1 MNISQR
7 PDSFE
12 PGDYLE
18 VLRRRWWVA
27 LVFAVVGLL
36 AAGAYVKTAPKVYTS
51 TAIVSVQ
58 ANEANSAPVAGSRT
72 SGSIDMDSQAQVVQS
87 ESTAAIAGKA
97 IGSSLTAAQLS
108 KKVSVTV
115 PANSSFLDIACHMP
129 SGTEAAACAQ
139 AFANAYL
146 SSQASA
152 ATHQLTTQ
160 LTGLQ
165 DRVTQLGQDE
175 AKLAAKIGVLP
186 PNSTQRATAQ
196 STLKSDNSQSS
207 TLSHTVGVVQGE
219 LQSDVSA
226 GSILTPAATPS
237 SPTSPQ
243 ALLILPSGL
252 LVGLLIGLV
261 AAFLVDRRDKRIH
274 GARDIERYLDLP
286 VMLSVSAKKHGTQP
300 SLVGPRSRT
309 GQAFAELAHGTS
321 AALGEGN
328 HVLVVAGTSAGP
340 GGGVTAANLAA
351 ALART
356 HSEVVLVCADLHAS
370 VIPELFHLGQGRGL
384 AEVLGGNATVSEVA
398 RRPAD
403 FPRLRV
409 VTPGVDTSF
418 ALYNFQHEATRDL
431 IAELRRSFPF
441 VVIEAQASGE
451 GGDTFALA
459 EFADAAL
466 IAVEV
471 GKTKRIEVAECLR
484 RIDRLRTTVLGAIL
498 IPPFSAAAR
507 GKQARPAD
515 SAEQRPGP
523 AERRPGPAE
532 RRPEPGR
539 PDPARPDNGRP
550 DNGRPDNGR
559 PDAASQRPPLKV
571 GMRDP
576 SETWP
581 LPLGTVRTSGD
592 KRDKTPRP
600 AAEREESSDKK
611 AGS

>member
-1 MNISQR
+1 MNISPR

-18 VLRRRWWVA
+18 ILRRRWWIVLVCAA
-27 LVFAVVGLL
+27 LGLL
-36 AAGAYVKTAPKVYTS
+36 AAGAYVKTAPKVYTA
-51 TAIVSVQ
+51 TATVSVQ
-58 ANEANSAPVAGSRT
+58 ANAANSAPVSGSRT
-72 SGSIDMDSQAQVVQS
+72 SGGSINMDSQAQVVQS
-87 ESTAAIAGKA
+87 VSTAATAGKTLH
-97 IGSSLTAAQLS
+97 STLTASQLS

-115 PANSSFLDIACHMP
+115 PANSADLAIACHMP
-129 SGTEAAACAQ
+129 SGAEAAACAQ

-146 SSQASA
+146 SSEAAA
-152 ATHQLTTQ
+152 ATKQLNST

-165 DRVTQLGQDE
+165 TRVTALGHDE
-175 AKLAAKIGVLP
+175 AALAAKILVLP
-186 PNSTQRATAQ
+186 QNSTQRATAQ
-196 STLKSDNSQSS
+196 SQLKADNSESS
-207 TLSHTVGVVQGE
+207 TLSHQVGVVQGE

-226 GSILTPAATPS
+226 GVIITPASIPS

-356 HSEVVLVCADLHAS
+356 HSEVALVCADLHAS

-418 ALYNFQHEATRDL
+418 ALYNFQHDATRDL

-471 GKTKRIEVAECLR
+471 GKTQRIEVAECLR
-484 RIDRLRTTVLGAIL
+484 RLDRLRTTVLGAIL
-498 IPPFSAAAR
+498 IPPFSAAGR
-507 GKQARPAD
+507 ARPGRPAE
-515 SAEQRPGP
+515 SAEQRTAP
-523 AERRPGPAE
+523 AERRPRPAE
-532 RRPEPGR
+532 RRPEAGH
-539 PDPARPDNGRP
+539 PDPGRP
-550 DNGRPDNGR
+550 DNGRPDNGL
-559 PDAASQRPPLKV
+559 PDSASPRPPLKV

-581 LPLGTVRTSGD
+581 LPLGAVRVSGD
-592 KRDKTPRP
+592 KRDKTQRP
-600 AAEREESSDKK
+600 AAGREEPSDKK

>member
-1 MNISQR
+1 MNNSQR

-18 VLRRRWWVA
+18 VLRRRWWIT
-27 LVFAVVGLL
+27 LVLAIAGLL
-36 AAGAYVKTAPKVYTS
+36 IAAAYVKEAPKIYTASAAVSVTATAANTS
-51 TAIVSVQ
+51 TVT
-58 ANEANSAPVAGSRT
+58 GSRT
-72 SGSIDMDSQAQVVQS
+72 SGTIDMDSQAQVVQS
-87 ESTAAIAGKA
+87 VTLADIAAGVLHSNPAAGKLRDLT
-97 IGSSLTAAQLS
+97 GSQLS
-108 KKVSVTV
+108 KKVNVTV
-115 PANSSFLDIACHMP
+115 PANSDVLQIACSTSDP
-129 SGTEAAACAQ
+129 QAAAACAE
-139 AFANAYL
+139 AFASTYLKYESSATKSQL
-146 SSQASA
+146 SSELGKLQSQISTLQHTAANLSA
-152 ATHQLTTQ
+152 QIAT
-160 LTGLQ
+160 
-165 DRVTQLGQDE
+165 
-175 AKLAAKIGVLP
+175 LP
-186 PNSTQRATAQ
+186 SNSTQKANDQAQ
-196 STLKSDNSQSS
+196 LKSDNSLASS
-207 TLSHTVGVVQGE
+207 LSRQEGLVQAQGANT
-219 LQSDVSA
+219 SA
-226 GSILTPAATPS
+226 GSIITPAAAPS
-237 SPTSPQ
+237 TPTSPQ

-252 LVGLLIGLV
+252 ITGLLIGLIV
-261 AAFLVDRRDKRIH
+261 AFWVDRRDKRIH

-309 GQAFAELAHGTS
+309 GQAFAELAHGAA

-384 AEVLGGNATVSEVA
+384 AEVLAGNATVSEVA

-418 ALYNFQHEATRDL
+418 ALYNFQHDATRDL
-431 IAELRRSFPF
+431 ISELRRSFPF
-441 VVIEAQASGE
+441 VIIEAQASGE

-471 GKTKRIEVAECLR
+471 AKTERPEVAECLR
-484 RIDRLRTTVLGAIL
+484 RLDRLRTTVLGAVL
-498 IPPFSAAAR
+498 IPPFSAAGR
-507 GKQARPAD
+507 SRTGRPD
-515 SAEQRPGP
+515 EPAEQRAAP
-523 AERRPGPAE
+523 AERRPRTAE
-532 RRPEPGR
+532 RRPEFGERR
-539 PDPARPDNGRP
+539 PEPNNGNSTTPR
-550 DNGRPDNGR
+550 
-559 PDAASQRPPLKV
+559 QPLKV

-581 LPLGTVRTSGD
+581 LPLGAVRTAGD
-592 KRDKTPRP
+592 KRERTQRP
-600 AAEREESSDKK
+600 PGEREEPSDKK

>member
-1 MNISQR
+1 MNMSQR

-12 PGDYLE
+12 PGDYLA
-18 VLRRRWWVA
+18 VLRRRWWIVLVLA
-27 LVFAVVGLL
+27 LAGLL
-36 AAGAYVKTAPKVYTS
+36 AAGAYVKTAPKVYTA
-51 TAIVSVQ
+51 TASVQ
-58 ANEANSAPVAGSRT
+58 VTANAANSTQVSGGRT
-72 SGSIDMDSQAQVVQS
+72 TGGAVDMDSQAQVVQS
-87 ESTAAIAGKA
+87 ASVADLAVKSLQTN
-97 IGSSLTAAQLS
+97 LTAAKLS

-115 PANSSFLDIACHMP
+115 PANSEVLQISCGLP
-129 SGTEAAACAQ
+129 SADAAAACAE
-139 AFANAYL
+139 AFAKAYL
-146 SSQASA
+146 ASQTTAASSQLT
-152 ATHQLTTQ
+152 ATLNTLNNQVTDLTN
-160 LTGLQ
+160 
-165 DRVTQLGQDE
+165 DVARLG
-175 AKLAAKIGVLP
+175 AKIDALP
-186 PNSTQRATAQ
+186 LNSTQRR
-196 STLKSDNSQSS
+196 STQAVQRSDNAQLAA
-207 TLSHTVGVVQGE
+207 LSRQQGVVKAQ
-219 LQSDVSA
+219 QANVSA
-226 GSILTPAATPS
+226 GTILTNAEPPA
-237 SPTSPQ
+237 SPTSPK

-252 LVGLLIGLV
+252 LVGLLAGLLV
-261 AAFLVDRRDKRIH
+261 AFLVDRRDLRIH
-274 GARDIERYLDLP
+274 SARDIERYHDLP
-286 VMLSVSAKKHGTQP
+286 VMLSVAAKKSGTQP

-309 GQAFAELAHGTS
+309 GQAFAELAHGAT

-370 VIPELFHLGQGRGL
+370 VIPDLFHLGQGRGL

-418 ALYNFQHEATRDL
+418 ALYNFQHDATRDL

-441 VVIEAQASGE
+441 VVIEAQSSGE

-471 GKTKRIEVAECLR
+471 GKTRQPEVTECLR
-484 RIDRLRTTVLGAIL
+484 RLDRLRTTVLGAVL
-498 IPPFSAAAR
+498 IPPFAA
-507 GKQARPAD
+507 P
-515 SAEQRPGP
+515 EP
-523 AERRPGPAE
+523 ERRPRPAE
-532 RRPEPGR
+532 PRPAAATPR
-539 PDPARPDNGRP
+539 PDSGSPLPDPGSP
-550 DNGRPDNGR
+550 
-559 PDAASQRPPLKV
+559 RPPLKV

-581 LPLGTVRTSGD
+581 LPLGAVRIPGD
-592 KRDKTPRP
+592 KGETPEP
-600 AAEREESSDKK
+600 GGDSADAPDKK

>member
-18 VLRRRWWVA
+18 ILRRRWWIVLVLA
-27 LVFAVVGLL
+27 LVGLL
-36 AAGAYVKTAPKVYTS
+36 GGAAYVKAAPKVYIATATVQVTANAATS
-51 TAIVSVQ
+51 GQ
-58 ANEANSAPVAGSRT
+58 AQGGRT

-87 ESTAAIAGKA
+87 ASLAALVAKTLH
-97 IGSSLTAAQLS
+97 SHLTPSQLS

-115 PANSSFLDIACHMP
+115 PPNSVDLQIGCHMP
-129 SGTEAAACAQ
+129 TADAAAVCAQ
-139 AFANAYL
+139 AFARSYLASQTNA
-146 SSQASA
+146 ANK
-152 ATHQLTTQ
+152 QLTAT
-160 LTGLQ
+160 LTTLEGQ
-165 DRVTQLGQDE
+165 VTTLGQDVARQN
-175 AKLAAKIGVLP
+175 AKLQVLP
-186 PNSTQRATAQ
+186 QNSSQRTATQTRL
-196 STLKSDNSQSS
+196 SSDKSQIAA
-207 TLSHTVGVVQGE
+207 LSRSVGAVKAEQAN
-219 LQSDVSA
+219 DSA
-226 GSILTPAATPS
+226 GTIITSAQPPA

-243 ALLILPSGL
+243 AILILPSGL
-252 LVGLLIGLV
+252 FVGLLVGLV
-261 AAFLVDRRDKRIH
+261 AAFLVDRRDLRIH
-274 GARDIERYLDLP
+274 AARDIERYLDLP
-286 VMLSVSAKKHGTQP
+286 VMLSVAAKKHGTQP

-309 GQAFAELAHGTS
+309 GQAFAELAHGAS

-356 HSEVVLVCADLHAS
+356 HSEVALVCADLHAS

-418 ALYNFQHEATRDL
+418 ALYNFQHDATRDL

-471 GKTKRIEVAECLR
+471 GKTKRTRGR
-484 RIDRLRTTVLGAIL
+484 RV
-498 IPPFSAAAR
+498 P
-507 GKQARPAD
+507 
-515 SAEQRPGP
+515 
-523 AERRPGPAE
+523 
-532 RRPEPGR
+532 
-539 PDPARPDNGRP
+539 
-550 DNGRPDNGR
+550 
-559 PDAASQRPPLKV
+559 
-571 GMRDP
+571 
-576 SETWP
+576 
-581 LPLGTVRTSGD
+581 
-592 KRDKTPRP
+592 P
-600 AAEREESSDKK
+600 AA
-611 AGS
+611 

>member
-27 LVFAVVGLL
+27 LVLAVVGLL
-36 AAGAYVKTAPKVYTS
+36 AAGAYVKTAPKVYTA
-51 TAIVSVQ
+51 TAIVSVT
-58 ANEANSAPVAGSRT
+58 ANAANSAPVAGSRT

-87 ESTAAIAGKA
+87 DSTAAIAGKA

-115 PANSSFLDIACHMP
+115 PANSAVLDIACHMP
-129 SGTEAAACAQ
+129 SGAAAAACAQ
-139 AFANAYL
+139 AFASAYL
-146 SSQASA
+146 SSEADA
-152 ATHQLTTQ
+152 ATKLLTGT

-165 DRVTQLGQDE
+165 NRVTQLGQDE
-175 AKLAAKIGVLP
+175 AKLAAKINLLP
-186 PNSTQRATAQ
+186 QNSTQRATAQ
-196 STLKSDNSQSS
+196 SSLKSDNSESS
-207 TLSHTVGVVQGE
+207 TLSHQVGVVQGE

-226 GSILTPAATPS
+226 GSIITPAATPS

-418 ALYNFQHEATRDL
+418 ALYNFQHDGTRDL

-484 RIDRLRTTVLGAIL
+484 RLDRLRTTVLGAIL
-498 IPPFSAAAR
+498 IPPFSVAGR
-507 GKQARPAD
+507 VKPGRPAE
-515 SAEQRPGP
+515 SAEQRT
-523 AERRPGPAE
+523 APAE
-532 RRPEPGR
+532 RRPEASG
-539 PDPARPDNGRP
+539 PDQGRP
-550 DNGRPDNGR
+550 DNGRPGSGR
-559 PDAASQRPPLKV
+559 PDSGSQRPPLKV

-581 LPLGTVRTSGD
+581 LPLGAVRISGD
-592 KRDKTPRP
+592 KRDKTDSS

>member
-18 VLRRRWWVA
+18 VLRRRWWIV
-27 LVFAVVGLL
+27 LVLAIVGLL
-36 AAGAYVKTAPKVYTS
+36 VAAAYVKEAPKVYTA
-51 TAIVSVQ
+51 TATVQVTANAANTNSV
-58 ANEANSAPVAGSRT
+58 AAART
-72 SGSIDMDSQAQVVQS
+72 SGGSIDMDSQAQIV
-87 ESTAAIAGKA
+87 ESISVASTAGKA
-97 IGSSLTAAQLS
+97 LKSDLTATQLS
-108 KKVSVTV
+108 KKVGVTV
-115 PANSSFLDIACHMP
+115 PPNSNDLAIACHMP
-129 SGTEAAACAQ
+129 SGAEAAACAQ

-146 SSQASA
+146 ASETGAARSLLSS
-152 ATHQLTTQ
+152 Q

-165 DRVTQLGQDE
+165 ANLKLLANDE
-175 AKLAAKIGVLP
+175 AKLAAKISVLP
-186 PNSTQRATAQ
+186 SNSSQRATAE
-196 STLKSDNSQSS
+196 SSLKSDDSQASS
-207 TLSHTVGVVQGE
+207 LSHQEGVVEADQ
-219 LQSDVSA
+219 QSDVSA
-226 GSILTPAATPS
+226 GTIITPASTPS

-243 ALLILPSGL
+243 TLLILPSGL

-261 AAFLVDRRDKRIH
+261 AAFLVDRRDQRIH

-286 VMLSVSAKKHGTQP
+286 VMLSVSAKKQGTQP

-309 GQAFAELAHGTS
+309 GQAFAELAHGAS

-370 VIPELFHLGQGRGL
+370 VIPDLFHLGQGRGL
-384 AEVLGGNATVSEVA
+384 AEVLSGNATVSEVA

-418 ALYNFQHEATRDL
+418 ALYNFQHDTTRDL
-431 IAELRRSFPF
+431 ISELRRSFPF

-471 GKTKRIEVAECLR
+471 GKTKRVEVIECLR
-484 RIDRLRTTVLGAIL
+484 RLDRLRTTVLGAVL
-498 IPPFSAAAR
+498 IPPFSAAERAKP
-507 GKQARPAD
+507 GRPAEP
-515 SAEQRPGP
+515 AEQRTGP
-523 AERRPGPAE
+523 AERRPPERRPEPAE
-532 RRPEPGR
+532 RRPEPAPR
-539 PDPARPDNGRP
+539 PEPASPR
-550 DNGRPDNGR
+550 
-559 PDAASQRPPLKV
+559 QPPLKV

-581 LPLGTVRTSGD
+581 LPLGAVRIAGD
-592 KRDKTPRP
+592 KREKTQRP
-600 AAEREESSDKK
+600 TGEREDSPEKK

>member
-18 VLRRRWWVA
+18 ILRRRWWIVLVCAA
-27 LVFAVVGLL
+27 LGLL
-36 AAGAYVKTAPKVYTS
+36 AAGAYVKTAPKVYTA
-51 TAIVSVQ
+51 TASVSVQ
-58 ANEANSAPVAGSRT
+58 ANAANSAPVSGSRT
-72 SGSIDMDSQAQVVQS
+72 SGGSINMDSQAQVVQS
-87 ESTAAIAGKA
+87 VSTAAIAGKTMH
-97 IGSSLTAAQLS
+97 STLTASQLS

-115 PANSSFLDIACHMP
+115 PANSAILAIACHMP
-129 SGTEAAACAQ
+129 SGAEAAACAQ

-146 SSQASA
+146 ASEAAA
-152 ATHQLTTQ
+152 ATKQLNGT

-165 DRVTQLGQDE
+165 ARVTVLGQDE
-175 AKLAAKIGVLP
+175 AKLAAKILVLP
-186 PNSTQRATAQ
+186 QNSTQRATAQ
-196 STLKSDNSQSS
+196 SSLKADNSESS
-207 TLSHTVGVVQGE
+207 SLSHQVGVVQGE

-226 GSILTPAATPS
+226 GTILGAVAIPS

-356 HSEVVLVCADLHAS
+356 HSEVALVCADLHAS

-418 ALYNFQHEATRDL
+418 ALYNFQHDATRDL
-431 IAELRRSFPF
+431 IAELRRSYPF

-471 GKTKRIEVAECLR
+471 GKTRRIEVAECLR
-484 RIDRLRTTVLGAIL
+484 RLDRLRTTVLGAIL
-498 IPPFSAAAR
+498 IPPFSAAGR
-507 GKQARPAD
+507 VKPGRPAE
-515 SAEQRPGP
+515 SAEQRTAP
-523 AERRPGPAE
+523 AERRPRPAE
-532 RRPEPGR
+532 RRPEAGR
-539 PDPARPDNGRP
+539 PDPGRP
-550 DNGRPDNGR
+550 DNGRPDNGL
-559 PDAASQRPPLKV
+559 PDSASQRPPLKV

-581 LPLGTVRTSGD
+581 LPLGAVRVSGD
-592 KRDKTPRP
+592 KRDKTQRP
-600 AAEREESSDKK
+600 AADREESPDKK